1 MSTPHTDE
9 MLELAALY
17 ALDAV
22 DASECA
28 TVRAHILTCDV
39 CRKEYVA
46 AQAAATGLAGSVAT
60 DPPPELRAAILSA
73 AASRPRAKNVVSIF
87 RRKRFYAALVAVA
100 AAVVALFVFHSPSGS
115 TWPLAC
121 LPSPSACGVS
131 GRVIAAGGVLR
142 VEANGLNALPPGKVY
157 QAWVIQPGG
166 KPLPEPTFVPDAGG
180 RATISVPS
188 DQPKGTLIAFT
199 VEPAGGSQAPT
210 TKPFVA
216 ATLD

>member
-1 MSTPHTDE
+1 MSTAHTEE

-22 DASECA
+22 DASQCA
-28 TVRAHILTCDV
+28 DVRAHILSCDV
-39 CRKEYVA
+39 CRKEYGAALVA
-46 AQAAATGLAGSVAT
+46 ASGLAASVAT
-60 DPPPELRAAILSA
+60 EPPPDLRAAVLA
-73 AASRPRAKNVVSIF
+73 AAAAQPRSKKVVSIF

-100 AAVVALFVFHSPSGS
+100 AAIVALFVFHTPSGS

-121 LPSPSACGVS
+121 LPAPSACGVT
-131 GRVIAAGGVLR
+131 GRVIAAGSVLR
-142 VEANGLNALPPGKVY
+142 VEASGLSALPSDKVY

-166 KPLPEPTFVPDAGG
+166 KPVPEPTFVPDSEG
-180 RATISVPS
+180 RATIAVPS
-188 DQPKGTLIAFT
+188 GQPKGTLIAFT
-199 VEPAGGSQAPT
+199 VEPEGGSQAPT